1 MKLEELRFPEEL
13 QRKLAYFNLEE
24 KLPRGVPLYSVQQR
38 IVNSRDKLEKDL
50 IFWQSKKLRLLR
62 MLASLTPPIPVL
74 LRCIL
79 QNDGVD
85 GLYAYVHQYFHNFGN
100 PKLPNLLSP
109 VEVLKSAIEIET
121 ENFTLQKS
129 IDTLN
134 ARVKQFLG
142 YTNFWKALKLIR
154 VYFNFTEKPFLK
166 TLLDSDVLM
175 HTRHLPSR
183 HRLETLKLRLLNLL
197 IQIDEYIANTFFSEE
212 WHEHIR
218 YDGET
223 KTHQLAEKIDVECDK
238 VKALQQ
244 VFDFFSPCTIKMP
257 ARDPS
262 DPEFIFE
269 KMEHIKRIHFEDALL
284 AITGK
289 YNEWK
294 YVFGFIT
301 VQCAFANMAAFGEFA
316 LQGITSFVDEASNIL
331 SSEASIDFWIVH
343 FALCLMEYTLMEIM
357 AKTTDK
363 FRKYKFGVFQVHAKP
378 NRFKIEEGSLLG
390 MFVISI
396 ILVQAFLYPDLDSV
410 ILVCNNRR
418 FTYLYKTLYY
428 KQRIQ
433 PALANKPIGK
443 KGISSLYHAML
454 DVFSPNPCKSKI
466 KHALLCI
473 SRIILPELS
482 GVKSI
487 KICSS
492 CVPTKGVMPKATPLC
507 PHCNGTLFV
516 EGLDRVEGFPDSSV
530 YGAFKNGVFNSI
542 RTSRMNLAKYCSR
555 TDESVLRNR
564 FTPTNDDGF
573 VEQSIFDTMNLDNY
587 PIVIPTTKKR
597 KHGAA

>member
-1 MKLEELRFPEEL
+1 MMKLEEL
-13 QRKLAYFNLEE
+13 QGKLVYFNLEE

-50 IFWQSKKLRLLR
+50 VFWQSKKLRLLR

-85 GLYAYVHQYFHNFGN
+85 GLYAYVHEYFHSFGN
-100 PKLPNLLSP
+100 PKLPNVLSP

-134 ARVKQFLG
+134 SRVAQFLG

-154 VYFNFTEKPFLK
+154 MYFNFTEKPFLEMI
-166 TLLDSDVLM
+166 LDSDILL

-183 HRLETLKLRLLNLL
+183 HRLETLKVRLLDFLG
-197 IQIDEYIANTFFSEE
+197 QIDEYIANTFFSEE

-218 YDGET
+218 YDGKT

-238 VKALQQ
+238 VKVLQQ
-244 VFDFFSPCTIKMP
+244 VFDFFSPCTIKTP
-257 ARDPS
+257 SRDPR

-269 KMEHIKRIHFEDALL
+269 KMAHVKRTHFEDTHR

-294 YVFGFIT
+294 GAFGFIT
-301 VQCAFANMAAFGEFA
+301 VQRAFPLMATFGEFG
-316 LQGITSFVDEASNIL
+316 LQGITSFVDEASKIL

-343 FALCLMEYTLMEIM
+343 FALCLMERALMEIM

-363 FRKYKFGVFQVHAKP
+363 YRKYKFGVFQVHANP
-378 NRFKIEEGSLLG
+378 DRFKIEQGSLLG

-396 ILVQAFLYPDLDSV
+396 ILAQAFLYPDQDSV
-410 ILVCNNRR
+410 IFVCDNRR

-433 PALANKPIGK
+433 PAMANKPIGK
-443 KGISSLYHAML
+443 KGVSSLYHAML
-454 DVFSPNPCKSKI
+454 DVFSPNPCKSKM
-466 KHALLCI
+466 KFALLRM
-473 SRIILPELS
+473 SRIILPELN
-482 GVKSI
+482 GVQSI
-487 KICSS
+487 TICGS
-492 CVPTKGVMPKATPLC
+492 CVPTKGFMPKATPLC
-507 PHCNGTLFV
+507 PRCNGTLFV
-516 EGLDRVEGFPDSSV
+516 EGLDSVQGFPDSSV
-530 YGAFKNGVFNSI
+530 YGALKSGVFSSI
-542 RTSRMNLAKYCSR
+542 CTSRMNLEKYCSR

-573 VEQSIFDTMNLDNY
+573 VEQSIFNNMNLDSY
-587 PIVIPTTKKR
+587 PIVIPATKKR